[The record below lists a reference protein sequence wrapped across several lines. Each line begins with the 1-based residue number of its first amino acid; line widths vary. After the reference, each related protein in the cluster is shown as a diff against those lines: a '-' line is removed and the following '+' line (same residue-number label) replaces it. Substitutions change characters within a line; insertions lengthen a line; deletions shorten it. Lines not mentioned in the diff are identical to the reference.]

1 MSTLAELLANAKTLA
16 SGEQYDLAMTLL
28 AGLKSFVGG
37 SVTGKKARK
46 TKDPNAPK
54 REVPKD
60 SYIYFVNKTV
70 WPILQK
76 IAETIEDEEEKKL
89 IRGVSARTQISK
101 TLWDS
106 LKDLESEEKSKAI
119 EELSEKRVKAVY
131 DEWKLLPRE
140 KKPRK
145 SKNSDSESSASEGSK
160 ASKSSKSAKAEKE
173 PLSDEEKKEKRKAA
187 AAKAA
192 ATKAAKKAEAKA
204 APAPEP
210 AKAEEEEVT
219 EVKPVDWIYAFKGQK
234 KKLYERVDL
243 EGKAYIYDGDSKEY
257 LGVYIEKTDSL
268 DKSIADPFAE
278 SE

>member
-1 MSTLAELLANAKTLA
+1 MSTLAEILANAKTLA
-16 SGEQYDLAMTLL
+16 SGEQYDLAMSLL

-60 SYIYFVNKTV
+60 SYIHFVNKTV
-70 WPILQK
+70 WPILQR
-76 IAETIEDEEEKKL
+76 IAEAIEDAEEKKL

-119 EELSEKRVKAVY
+119 EELSEKRVQSVY
-131 DEWKLLPRE
+131 DAWKLLPHE

-160 ASKSSKSAKAEKE
+160 ASKSSKKPAKE

-204 APAPEP
+204 APPAEAAP
-210 AKAEEEEVT
+210 AEEEVV
-219 EVKPVDWIYAFKGQK
+219 EVKPVDWIHAFKGQK
-234 KKLYERVDL
+234 KKVYERVDF
-243 EGKAYIYDGDSKEY
+243 EGKAYIYDSESKEY
-257 LGVYIEKTDSL
+257 LGVFVEKTDSL

>member
-1 MSTLAELLANAKTLA
+1 MSTLAEILANAKSLA

-60 SYIYFVNKTV
+60 SYIHFVNKTV

-76 IAETIEDEEEKKL
+76 IAESIEDEEQKKL
-89 IRGVSARTQISK
+89 ARSVSARTQISK

-106 LKDLESEEKSKAI
+106 FKDLESEEKSKAI
-119 EELSEKRVKAVY
+119 EAINEKRVQSVY
-131 DEWKLLPRE
+131 DEWKLLPHE

-160 ASKSSKSAKAEKE
+160 ASKSSKPAKE

-192 ATKAAKKAEAKA
+192 ATKAAKKAAEAA
-204 APAPEP
+204 APAPAP
-210 AKAEEEEVT
+210 STAAEEVV
-219 EVKPVDWIYAFKGQK
+219 EVKPVDWIHAFKGQK
-234 KKLYERVDL
+234 KKVYERVDL

-268 DKSIADPFAE
+268 DKSIEDPFAE

>member
-160 ASKSSKSAKAEKE
+160 ASKSSKSSKPAKE

-210 AKAEEEEVT
+210 APEDEVV

-243 EGKAYIYDGDSKEY
+243 DGKAYIYDSESKEY
-257 LGVYIEKTDSL
+257 LGVYVEKTDSL
-268 DKSIADPFAE
+268 DKSIADPFAD